1 MGFGIYFAGVF
12 IAIALYLGLTRIADS
27 MNNIAG
33 AIKAN
38 KPEKDKDWGRIVSE
52 DLIYLTIK
60 GL

>member
-38 KPEKDKDWGRIVSE
+38 KPEKDKD
-52 DLIYLTIK
+52 
-60 GL
+60 